1 MEAGVSSSMVSSR
14 IGDVSSSVQVALR
27 IRPQGNRE
35 KLEGSRVCTSVIP
48 GEPQVTIGT
57 DRSFTYDYVFDQATQ
72 QIEIYNSCID
82 KLVDGLFNGFN
93 ATVLAYGQTG
103 SGKTYTMGTAFDTGG
118 IAEHEVGVI
127 PRALS
132 HVFQRIMELKQ
143 EAREAGVLEPTFE
156 VSVQFIELYNEEI
169 IDLLA
174 NDRSSS
180 FNVRIHE
187 DAHGEIYLHGVTCKG
202 VQSLHS
208 TLEILKNGALNR
220 TVAATNMNEQSS
232 RSHAIFSLHIKQQRV
247 IPQTVSGQEIEM
259 EVLTAKFHFVDLAGS
274 ERLKRTGATGD
285 RAKEGIS
292 INCGLLA
299 LGNVISALGG
309 ANGKVSHVP
318 YRDSKLTRLLQDS
331 LGGNSRTLMVACVS
345 PSDSDFVETL
355 NTLKYANRAKNIKN
369 KVVANQDKSSK
380 LIGELRGRIASLE
393 AELLEFKQGRR
404 TISCDGVE
412 SVNDQYHENVMLT
425 AEINQLRFRVKA
437 LQETNEILR
446 NRNVDLMAK
455 DLVSNGCSVNSPCD
469 ENGGASSDEANS
481 SASNDVVLDPVQA
494 TVRKYL
500 EELERMRSQLYESQA
515 VANQLR
521 KEMTKWKN
529 QALGNGGFPE
539 AGEGSFTSYSHQQLI
554 EDARADVERLRRT
567 VSVAS
572 NEVTSDYASHA
583 DTAEEDGTSNDA
595 DELEDE
601 DEYDQDVDDEAVFD
615 DDNKGAML
623 RDNLADLQTEI
634 NIKERLI
641 AELERSDR
649 HLAEVRLSYE
659 KKLMELSAQIKK
671 MEAERDRV
679 VMEAE
684 AKKTD
689 KAGQEQAKRIREEYE
704 RKLADMRNEFR
715 KLQMVERE
723 HKRMQARQERERQEL
738 MRYQAELKELKR
750 VKVDLMKKIKDEM
763 KKAQQQQSTA
773 SKKLAAMDKEAR
785 RRDNI
790 IRQLESKDRQREQF
804 MKRTN
809 EEINRLRKVQKEQSK
824 QTRLAPNP
832 RMTPMRTT
840 PFRPIRT
847 PTARGQP
854 PPEVAFSPKQAKMKW
869 TFIEKKLSR
878 LVTQKQTVGRMEEE
892 LARQLEERARLN
904 EEIKSLEARFLSLDD
919 VTEREAVADQI
930 DGCQQK
936 MRYVLDQITETQTA
950 ITDMDATKDFKMKG
964 DIGFCQD
971 GDTENSDET
980 TELNNIEGL
989 IEHCSNLI
997 EAKYLMQHLFNACLE
1012 HAVAAAK
1019 ADSQNKESEARIQQL
1034 EQQSFINEQLL
1045 STVISDKNLKIEHDF
1060 KNGGLFMKIYKKVM
1074 SVLPARNVQ

>member
-1 MEAGVSSSMVSSR
+1 MEMDASVISSMTSSR
-14 IGDVSSSVQVALR
+14 IADVPSTVQVALR

-35 KLEGSRVCTSVIP
+35 KLEGSRVCTSVVP

-57 DRSFTYDYVFDQATQ
+57 DRSFTYDHVFDQATQ
-72 QIEIYNSCID
+72 QHEIYQSCIQN
-82 KLVDGLFNGFN
+82 LVHGLFDGFN

-103 SGKTYTMGTAFDTGG
+103 SGKTYTMGTAFDASAV
-118 IAEHEVGVI
+118 AEHEVGVV

-132 HVFQRIMELKQ
+132 HVFHRVAELKR
-143 EAREAGVLEPTFE
+143 EAREANILEPNFE

-174 NDRSSS
+174 NDRCSSL
-180 FNVRIHE
+180 NVRIHE
-187 DAHGEIYLHGVTCKG
+187 DARGEIYLHGATSKQ
-202 VQSLHS
+202 VQDLHS
-208 TLEILKNGALNR
+208 TLEILRNGALNR

-232 RSHAIFSLHIKQQRV
+232 RSHAIFSLLLKQQRV
-247 IPQTVSGQEIEM
+247 VPQSGDAPSTQEIEM

-404 TISCDGVE
+404 TVNSDGVE
-412 SVNDQYHENVMLT
+412 TVNDQYHENVMLT

-455 DLVSNGCSVNSPCD
+455 GLCPNGDTANSPTYD
-469 ENGGASSDEANS
+469 NEGSSDEANS
-481 SASNDVVLDPVQA
+481 SLSNDVVLDPVQA

-500 EELERMRSQLYESQA
+500 EELERVRSQLYESQA
-515 VANQLR
+515 VSNQLR
-521 KEMTKWKN
+521 KEMIKWKN
-529 QALGNGGFPE
+529 QALGNTGF
-539 AGEGSFTSYSHQQLI
+539 AEGSHAPYSPSNHQQLI
-554 EDARADVERLRRT
+554 EDARADIERLRRT

-583 DTAEEDGTSNDA
+583 DTAEDDGTSNDA
-595 DELEDE
+595 DELDE
-601 DEYDQDVDDEAVFD
+601 DDDYDQEMDDEAVFD

-641 AELERSDR
+641 AELEKSDR
-649 HLAEVRLSYE
+649 HLAEVRLTYE
-659 KKLMELSAQIKK
+659 KKLTELSAQIKK

-684 AKKTD
+684 ARKTD
-689 KAGQEQAKRIREEYE
+689 KGSQEQAKRIREEYE

-750 VKVDLMKKIKDEM
+750 VKVDLMKKIKEEM
-763 KKAQQQQSTA
+763 KKAQQQQSNA
-773 SKKLAAMDKEAR
+773 SKKLAALDKEAR

-790 IRQLESKDRQREQF
+790 IRQLENKDRQREQF
-804 MKRTN
+804 MKRTT
-809 EEINRLRKVQKEQSK
+809 EEINRLRKAQQEQMNKARTGGTS
-824 QTRLAPNP
+824 
-832 RMTPMRTT
+832 RMATNLRAASLQ
-840 PFRPIRT
+840 RVRT
-847 PTARGQP
+847 PGSRGQP
-854 PPEVAFSPKQAKMKW
+854 PPEATYSPRQAKMKW
-869 TFIEKKLSR
+869 SFIEKKISR
-878 LVTQKQTVGRMEEE
+878 LVTQKQTVGKMEEE
-892 LARQLEERARLN
+892 LERLIEERARLT
-904 EEIKSLEARFLSLDD
+904 EEVKSLESRFVLVND
-919 VTEREAVADQI
+919 VTEREAVAEQI

-936 MRYVLDQITETQTA
+936 IRYVLDQITETQTA
-950 ITDMDATKDFKMKG
+950 ITDMDA
-964 DIGFCQD
+964 
-971 GDTENSDET
+971 
-980 TELNNIEGL
+980 
-989 IEHCSNLI
+989 
-997 EAKYLMQHLFNACLE
+997 AKVRCCFLPQVCL
-1012 HAVAAAK
+1012 AV
-1019 ADSQNKESEARIQQL
+1019 
-1034 EQQSFINEQLL
+1034 
-1045 STVISDKNLKIEHDF
+1045 
-1060 KNGGLFMKIYKKVM
+1060 Y
-1074 SVLPARNVQ
+1074 

>member
-1 MEAGVSSSMVSSR
+1 MDASVSSSMASSR
-14 IGDVSSSVQVALR
+14 GGDVPSTVQVALR

-57 DRSFTYDYVFDQATQ
+57 DRSFTYDHVFDQATQ
-72 QIEIYNSCID
+72 QVEIYDSCIE
-82 KLVDGLFNGFN
+82 KLVNGLFDGFN

-103 SGKTYTMGTAFDTGG
+103 SGKTYTMGTAFDTGA
-118 IAEHEVGVI
+118 ISEHEVGVI
-127 PRALS
+127 PRALA
-132 HVFQRIMELKQ
+132 HVFRRVSDLKQ
-143 EAREAGVLEPTFE
+143 EAREGGILEPTFE

-180 FNVRIHE
+180 FNIRIHE
-187 DAHGEIYLHGVTCKG
+187 DARGEIYLHGVTTRQ
-202 VQSLHS
+202 VQDLHS

-247 IPQTVSGQEIEM
+247 VPQESEPVISQEIEM
-259 EVLTAKFHFVDLAGS
+259 ELLSAKFHFVDLAGS

-380 LIGELRGRIASLE
+380 LIGELRGRIAALE

-404 TISCDGVE
+404 TVGSDGVE

-455 DLVSNGCSVNSPCD
+455 DLGPNGCSVSSPTD
-469 ENGGASSDEANS
+469 EHGGSSDEANS
-481 SASNDVVLDPVQA
+481 SASNDAVMDPVQA

-521 KEMTKWKN
+521 KEMNKWKN
-529 QALGNGGFPE
+529 QALGCGGFME
-539 AGEGSFTSYSHQQLI
+539 SNDNSFTSFSHQQLI
-554 EDARADVERLRRT
+554 EDARADIERLRRT
-567 VSVAS
+567 VSTAS

-595 DELEDE
+595 DELDEE
-601 DEYDQDVDDEAVFD
+601 DEYDQDVDEDTVFD
-615 DDNKGAML
+615 EDQKGAAL

-659 KKLMELSAQIKK
+659 KKLTELSAQIKK

-684 AKKTD
+684 AKKSD
-689 KAGQEQAKRIREEYE
+689 KASQEQAKRIREEYE

-750 VKVDLMKKIKDEM
+750 VKVDLMKKIKEEM
-763 KKAQQQQSTA
+763 KKAQQQQSSA
-773 SKKLAAMDKEAR
+773 SKKLAALDKEAR

-790 IRQLESKDRQREQF
+790 IRQLENKDRQREQF
-804 MKRTN
+804 MKRTT
-809 EEINRLRKVQKEQSK
+809 EEINRLRKAQKEQAK
-824 QTRLAPNP
+824 QTRLAATPK
-832 RMTPMRTT
+832 MTPMRST
-840 PFRPIRT
+840 PYRPART
-847 PTARGQP
+847 PGVRGQP
-854 PPEVAFSPKQAKMKW
+854 PPEATYSPKQAKMKW
-869 TFIEKKLSR
+869 TFIEKKISR
-878 LVTQKQTVGRMEEE
+878 LVTQKQTVGKMEEE
-892 LARQLEERARLN
+892 LGRLLEERTRLN
-904 EEIKSLEARFLSLDD
+904 EEIKNLEHRFISLAD
-919 VTEREAVADQI
+919 VSEREAVADQI

-936 MRYVLDQITETQTA
+936 IRYVMDQITETQTA
-950 ITDMDATKDFKMKG
+950 ITDMDGGK
-964 DIGFCQD
+964 D
-971 GDTENSDET
+971 GDMENNDES
-980 TELNNIEGL
+980 TELSNIEGL

-1019 ADSQNKESEARIQQL
+1019 ADSHNKESEARIQQL

-1045 STVISDKNLKIEHDF
+1045 STVIADKNLKIQQDMR
-1060 KNGGLFMKIYKKVM
+1060 NGSFFTRVYRKVL
-1074 SVLPARNVQ
+1074 SIFPRQNIV

>member
-1 MEAGVSSSMVSSR
+1 MEMDASVISSMTSSR
-14 IGDVSSSVQVALR
+14 IADVPSTVQVALR

-35 KLEGSRVCTSVIP
+35 KLEGSRVCTSVVP

-57 DRSFTYDYVFDQATQ
+57 DRSFTYDHVFDQATQ
-72 QIEIYNSCID
+72 QHEIYQSCIQN
-82 KLVDGLFNGFN
+82 LVHGLFDGFN

-103 SGKTYTMGTAFDTGG
+103 SGKTYTMGTAFDASAV
-118 IAEHEVGVI
+118 AEHEVGVV

-132 HVFQRIMELKQ
+132 HVFHRVAELKR
-143 EAREAGVLEPTFE
+143 EAREANILEPNFE

-174 NDRSSS
+174 NDRCSSL
-180 FNVRIHE
+180 NVRIHE
-187 DAHGEIYLHGVTCKG
+187 DARGEIYLHGATSKQ
-202 VQSLHS
+202 VQDLHS
-208 TLEILKNGALNR
+208 TLEILRNGALNR

-232 RSHAIFSLHIKQQRV
+232 RSHAIFSLLLKQQRV
-247 IPQTVSGQEIEM
+247 VPQSGDAPSTQVYFNYCRGILESKEMSPFPQEIEM

-355 NTLKYANRAKNIKN
+355 NTLKYAN
-369 KVVANQDKSSK
+369 Q
-380 LIGELRGRIASLE
+380 

-404 TISCDGVE
+404 TVNSDGVE
-412 SVNDQYHENVMLT
+412 TVNDQYHENVMLT

-455 DLVSNGCSVNSPCD
+455 GLCPNGDTANSPTYD
-469 ENGGASSDEANS
+469 NEGSSDASYSSEANS
-481 SASNDVVLDPVQA
+481 SLSNDVVLDPVQA

-500 EELERMRSQLYESQA
+500 EELERVRSQLYESQA
-515 VANQLR
+515 VSNQLR
-521 KEMTKWKN
+521 KEMIKWKN
-529 QALGNGGFPE
+529 QALGNTGF
-539 AGEGSFTSYSHQQLI
+539 AEGSHAPYSPSNHQQLI
-554 EDARADVERLRRT
+554 EDARADIERLRRT

-583 DTAEEDGTSNDA
+583 DTAEDDGTSNDA
-595 DELEDE
+595 DELDE
-601 DEYDQDVDDEAVFD
+601 DDDYDQEMDDEAVFD

-641 AELERSDR
+641 AELEKSDR
-649 HLAEVRLSYE
+649 HLAEVRLTYE
-659 KKLMELSAQIKK
+659 KKLTELSAQIKK

-684 AKKTD
+684 ARKTD
-689 KAGQEQAKRIREEYE
+689 KGSQEQAKRIREEYE

-750 VKVDLMKKIKDEM
+750 VK
-763 KKAQQQQSTA
+763 KAQQQQSNA
-773 SKKLAAMDKEAR
+773 SKKLAALDKEAR

-790 IRQLESKDRQREQF
+790 IRQLENKDRQREQF

-809 EEINRLRKVQKEQSK
+809 EEINRLRKAQQEQMNKARTGGTS
-824 QTRLAPNP
+824 
-832 RMTPMRTT
+832 RMATNLRAASLQ
-840 PFRPIRT
+840 RVRT
-847 PTARGQP
+847 PGSRGQP
-854 PPEVAFSPKQAKMKW
+854 PPEATYSPRQAKMKW
-869 TFIEKKLSR
+869 SFIEKKISR
-878 LVTQKQTVGRMEEE
+878 LVTQKQTVGKMEEE
-892 LARQLEERARLN
+892 LERLIEERARLT
-904 EEIKSLEARFLSLDD
+904 EEVKSLESRFVLVND
-919 VTEREAVADQI
+919 VTEREAVAEQI

-936 MRYVLDQITETQTA
+936 IRYVLDQITETQTA
-950 ITDMDATKDFKMKG
+950 ITDMDA
-964 DIGFCQD
+964 
-971 GDTENSDET
+971 
-980 TELNNIEGL
+980 
-989 IEHCSNLI
+989 
-997 EAKYLMQHLFNACLE
+997 
-1012 HAVAAAK
+1012 AK
-1019 ADSQNKESEARIQQL
+1019 AGKASCEMH
-1034 EQQSFINEQLL
+1034 F
-1045 STVISDKNLKIEHDF
+1045 V
-1060 KNGGLFMKIYKKVM
+1060 
-1074 SVLPARNVQ
+1074 